1 MKQLKKQVKEIMAD
15 FDSNCITIECCDY
28 KVNGALLTHCYY
40 DEVND
45 KFIFTS
51 GDMEN
56 DKHAEEIILN
66 EEQTKEVLESIV
78 ECYD

>member
-1 MKQLKKQVKEIMAD
+1 METLKSQVKEIMSD
-15 FDSNCITIECCDY
+15 FDSNCITIACCDY
-28 KVNGALLTHCYY
+28 KVNGTLLTHCYY
-40 DEVND
+40 DEAND

-66 EEQTKEVLESIV
+66 EKQTKEVLESIL
-78 ECYD
+78 ECY

>member
-1 MKQLKKQVKEIMAD
+1 MKQVKNQVKEIMDD
-15 FDSNCITIECCDY
+15 FDTNSLPIKCCDY
-28 KVNGALLTHCYY
+28 NVNGALLTHCYY
-40 DEVND
+40 DEEND

-56 DKHAEEIILN
+56 DKHAEEIILD

-78 ECYD
+78 ECYE